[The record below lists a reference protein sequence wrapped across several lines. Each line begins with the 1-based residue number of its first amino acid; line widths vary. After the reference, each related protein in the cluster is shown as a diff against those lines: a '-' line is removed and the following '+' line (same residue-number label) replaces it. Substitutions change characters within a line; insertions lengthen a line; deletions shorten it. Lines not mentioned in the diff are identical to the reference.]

1 MHRTLAVNQAASGE
15 QSLFYFTPNE
25 FSGIC
30 RFLHLATFQTCAINS
45 VATSQ
50 TRESRIKFIVFEI
63 LNSVRPRN
71 LSSKGSRV
79 TRGQGLSIG
88 QRTESILYIMCF

>member
-1 MHRTLAVNQAASGE
+1 MHRTLAVNQATSGE
-15 QSLFYFTPNE
+15 HSLFYFTPNE

-50 TRESRIKFIVFEI
+50 TWESRIKFIAFEI
-63 LNSVRPRN
+63 LNSVQPHS
-71 LSSKGSRV
+71 LSTKGSRV